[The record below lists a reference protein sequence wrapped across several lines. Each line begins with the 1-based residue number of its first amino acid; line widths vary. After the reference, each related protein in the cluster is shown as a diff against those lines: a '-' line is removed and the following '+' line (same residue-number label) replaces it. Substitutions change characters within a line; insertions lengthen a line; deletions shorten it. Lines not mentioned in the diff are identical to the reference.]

1 MLIVILP
8 MDTVHVA
15 VDLFFDEFD
24 VDKNNKIDYNEFIL
38 ASHSIATSSARQKLR
53 WIFQMFDVDRSGTI
67 ELGEVVQIFATLYNN
82 EGLETGMGVDRAV
95 EIYGILD
102 VDNNGEVTEAEFI
115 KLCLEDE
122 DLLKVLN
129 RQFE

>member
-24 VDKNNKIDYNEFIL
+24 VDKNDKIDYNEFIL
-38 ASHSIATSSARQKLR
+38 ASHSIANSSARQKLS

-67 ELGEVVQIFATLYNN
+67 ELGEVVQIFEY
-82 EGLETGMGVDRAV
+82 
-95 EIYGILD
+95 
-102 VDNNGEVTEAEFI
+102 DNALTR
-115 KLCLEDE
+115 L
-122 DLLKVLN
+122 
-129 RQFE
+129 

>member
-24 VDKNNKIDYNEFIL
+24 VDKNDKIDYNEFIL
-38 ASHSIATSSARQKLR
+38 ARHSIANSSARQKLS

-95 EIYGILD
+95 ELYGVLD
-102 VDNNGEVTEAEFI
+102 VDNNGEVTEREFI
-115 KLCLEDE
+115 QLCLEDE
-122 DLLKVLN
+122 DLVKVLN
-129 RQFE
+129 TQLE